1 MRLLL
6 LLCMQKGLL
15 RSYRAAGELLPFLTP
30 RAAKARRPPC
40 FDFFLHQAGV
50 GGECENGAACNY
62 SHAQLFNA
70 TLKGIPFSGA
80 TKESVSD
87 GDSPLVPV
95 SLRLHLLSRC
105 ALSRSLGPTIM
116 LCVAIL
122 RSELAAYKPAH
133 VAFTGNPSHLNFGKG
148 LGKVGFFS
156 EDDLVA
162 AVRGTLKPEAGR
174 SVCVVLDEHKCRSC
188 GVEMR
193 FSPVRDGAPQI
204 VACLPGGA
212 VYRVP
217 QGDRFALSPASR
229 TLHLPHSLSCY
240 PLYLTSS
247 LIYL

>member
-1 MRLLL
+1 MWRMAIS
-6 LLCMQKGLL
+6 C
-15 RSYRAAGELLPFLTP
+15 AEL
-30 RAAKARRPPC
+30 
-40 FDFFLHQAGV
+40 
-50 GGECENGAACNY
+50 
-62 SHAQLFNA
+62 S
-70 TLKGIPFSGA
+70 
-80 TKESVSD
+80 
-87 GDSPLVPV
+87 
-95 SLRLHLLSRC
+95 
-105 ALSRSLGPTIM
+105 
-116 LCVAIL
+116 
-122 RSELAAYKPAH
+122 AYKPAH